1 MNFWTDPVENTGF
14 VESWTIFY
22 WAWWVAYGPFVGIFV
37 ARISYGRTIKQ
48 VVFGM
53 LTFGSLG
60 AWLFFIVF
68 GNYAMYLELN
78 GLLQIT
84 EMMKSGSKETA
95 AAISQVFTSLPLGK
109 LALTAFAIVSVV
121 FLATTYDSA
130 SYTLASVSS
139 KRLEAGQDPARW
151 NRVFWAFALGVLPVS
166 LMFIDGGLKVILS
179 TTIVVS
185 LPLLALGLIMAMSL
199 MKMLKQDY
207 EDNHT

>member
-1 MNFWTDPVENTGF
+1 
-14 VESWTIFY
+14 
-22 WAWWVAYGPFVGIFV
+22 
-37 ARISYGRTIKQ
+37 
-48 VVFGM
+48 
-53 LTFGSLG
+53 
-60 AWLFFIVF
+60 
-68 GNYAMYLELN
+68 MYLELN

-199 MKMLKQDY
+199 MKMLKEDY